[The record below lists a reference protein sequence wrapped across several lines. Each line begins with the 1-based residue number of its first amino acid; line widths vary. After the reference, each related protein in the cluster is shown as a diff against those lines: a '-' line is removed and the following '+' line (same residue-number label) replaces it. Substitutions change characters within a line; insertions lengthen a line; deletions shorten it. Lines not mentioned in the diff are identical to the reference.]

1 MNQLLYEIVGW
12 LGFLSRP
19 VVLVQ
24 CLTTAGFAL
33 AYALWLRP
41 RLKARR
47 YRVSVLAAL
56 ALWCVL
62 RLNGLVI
69 ERLGY
74 PGDLATYFAQVWGAW
89 VLLAVIRLLL
99 LTRCPAKQIQ
109 LLYSRIIQPL
119 FVLFVAGSLVN
130 QLASLRDVAQIPLF
144 PLFGSPLTT
153 SNLFLLLT
161 IPYFL
166 VAFSAIPLVW
176 LGHLLQRLFHF
187 SNGTRAAGT
196 LVLRYLLVAVGVLW
210 LMHRVGLNTS
220 AIAAIAGGLSVGIG
234 FGIKEV
240 FSNFISGLWLLFE
253 GSVRPGSVLFI
264 DGDPCEVRSLGLRA
278 AVLWRG
284 RDNAELVI
292 PNQTFFT
299 ATTTTYT
306 GSDSLRRC
314 ALEIGAAYRHDPAEV
329 IAVLEKVARATDG
342 VLAQPEPRAFLM
354 SYGDSSIN
362 YSLRYWI
369 DDPLGSL
376 SVQSALG
383 QAIWQAFAAGGI
395 EIPFPQRVLH
405 RPDDASGPAPSP
417 PAPPPDPPQDPHQD

>member
-19 VVLVQ
+19 VVLLQ

-33 AYALWLRP
+33 AYALWVRP

-56 ALWCVL
+56 GLWCVL
-62 RLNGLVI
+62 RLNGMVI
-69 ERLGY
+69 EWLGY

-109 LLYSRIIQPL
+109 LLYSRIVQPL

-130 QLASLRDVAQIPLF
+130 QLASLRDVAEIPLF

-187 SNGTRAAGT
+187 SHGTRAAGT

-278 AVLWRG
+278 AVLWRN

-306 GSDSLRRC
+306 GSDSLRRS
-314 ALEIGAAYRHDPAEV
+314 AVEIGAAYRHDPVVV
-329 IAVLEKVARATDG
+329 IALLEEVARATDG
-342 VLAQPEPRAFLM
+342 VRAEPAPRAFLVK
-354 SYGDSSIN
+354 YNESSID

-369 DDPLGSL
+369 DDPLGNL
-376 SVQSALG
+376 SIQSAVS
-383 QAIWQAFAAGGI
+383 QAIWHAFAANGI
-395 EIPFPQRVLH
+395 EMPFPQRVIH
-405 RPDDASGPAPSP
+405 PPSDATGSTPAA
-417 PAPPPDPPQDPHQD
+417 PAPHQD

>member
-19 VVLVQ
+19 VVLLQ

-33 AYALWLRP
+33 AYALWVRP
-41 RLKARR
+41 RLKDRR
-47 YRVSVLAAL
+47 YRVSVLGAL
-56 ALWCVL
+56 GLWCVL

-69 ERLGY
+69 ERLGF

-278 AVLWRG
+278 AVLWRN

-306 GSDSLRRC
+306 GSDSLRRS
-314 ALEIGAAYRHDPAEV
+314 AVEIGAAYRHDPVVV
-329 IAVLEKVARATDG
+329 IALLEEVARATAG
-342 VLAQPEPRAFLM
+342 VRVEPAPRAFLVG
-354 SYGDSSIN
+354 YGESSID

-369 DDPLGSL
+369 DDPLGNL
-376 SVQSALG
+376 SIQSAVS
-383 QAIWQAFAAGGI
+383 QAIWHAFSANGI
-395 EIPFPQRVLH
+395 EIPFPQRVIH
-405 RPDDASGPAPSP
+405 PPNDSDGPTPAAP
-417 PAPPPDPPQDPHQD
+417 APHQD

>member
-1 MNQLLYEIVGW
+1 MNQLLFEIVGW

-19 VVLVQ
+19 VVLLQ
-24 CLTTAGFAL
+24 CLTAGALGL
-33 AYALWLRP
+33 AYALWVQP
-41 RLKARR
+41 RLKPLRFR
-47 YRVSVLAAL
+47 YSVLGGVG
-56 ALWCVL
+56 LWLVL

-69 ERLGY
+69 QGLGY
-74 PGDLATYFAQVWGAW
+74 PAGLAVYVAQLWGIW
-89 VLLAVIRLLL
+89 VLLAVVRLLL
-99 LTRCPAKQIQ
+99 LTRFPARQIQ
-109 LLYSRIIQPL
+109 LLYARLLQPL
-119 FVLFVAGSLVN
+119 FLLLVAGSLVN
-130 QLASLRDVAQIPLF
+130 QLASLRDVADIPLF
-144 PLFGSPLTT
+144 PLFGAPVTT
-153 SNLFLLLT
+153 SNLVLLLT

-166 VAFSAIPLVW
+166 VAFAAVPLVW
-176 LGHLLQRLFHF
+176 LGHLLQRLFNF
-187 SNGTRAAGT
+187 SDGTRDAAT

-210 LMHRVGLNTS
+210 LMHRVGLNTG

-264 DGDPCEVRSLGLRA
+264 DGDPCQVRSLGLRA
-278 AVLWRG
+278 ALLWRS

-314 ALEIGAAYRHDPAEV
+314 ALDIGAAYRHDPARV
-329 IAVLEKVARATDG
+329 IALLEQVARATEG
-342 VLAQPEPRAFLM
+342 VLAEPPPRAFLI

-369 DDPLGSL
+369 DEPLGSL
-376 SVQSALG
+376 AVQSDLG
-383 QAIWQAFAAGGI
+383 QAIWTAFAAGGI

-405 RPDDASGPAPSP
+405 RPEEAGAAAPSSL
-417 PAPPPDPPQDPHQD
+417 PD

>member
-12 LGFLSRP
+12 LGFFSRP
-19 VVLVQ
+19 VVLLQ
-24 CLTTAGFAL
+24 CLTAGAFAL
-33 AYALWLRP
+33 AYALWVQP
-41 RLKARR
+41 KLKTRR
-47 YRVSVLAAL
+47 FRFSVLGAVG
-56 ALWCVL
+56 LWLVL
-62 RLNGLVI
+62 RLNGLVL

-74 PGDLATYFAQVWGAW
+74 PAGLAIYVAQLWGIW
-89 VLLAVIRLLL
+89 VLLAVVRLLL
-99 LTRCPAKQIQ
+99 LTRFPARQIQ
-109 LLYSRIIQPL
+109 LLYGRIVQPL
-119 FVLFVAGSLVN
+119 FLLLVAGSLVN
-130 QLASLRDVAQIPLF
+130 QLASLRDVADIPLF
-144 PLFGSPLTT
+144 PLFGSPITA
-153 SNLFLLLT
+153 SNLVLLLT

-166 VAFSAIPLVW
+166 VAFAAVPLVW
-176 LGHLLQRLFHF
+176 LGHLLQRLFRF
-187 SNGTRAAGT
+187 SNGTRDAAT

-210 LMHRVGLNTS
+210 LMHRVGLNTG

-306 GSDSLRRC
+306 GTDSLRRC
-314 ALEIGAAYRHDPAEV
+314 AVEIGAAYRHDPAEV
-329 IAVLEKVARATDG
+329 ITVLEEVASATEG
-342 VLAQPEPRAFLM
+342 VLAQPEPRAFLV
-354 SYGDSSIN
+354 SYGESSIN

-376 SVQSALG
+376 AVQSDLG
-383 QAIWQAFAAGGI
+383 QGIWQAFSAGGI

-405 RPDDASGPAPSP
+405 QPEDGSGPAPSP
-417 PAPPPDPPQDPHQD
+417 RAPSPDPDQD

>member
-19 VVLVQ
+19 VVLLQ

-33 AYALWLRP
+33 AYALWVRP

-47 YRVSVLAAL
+47 YRVSVLGAL
-56 ALWCVL
+56 GLWFVL

-99 LTRCPAKQIQ
+99 LTRCPARQIQ
-109 LLYSRIIQPL
+109 LLYGRIVQPL

-130 QLASLRDVAQIPLF
+130 QLASLRDVAEIPLF

-153 SNLFLLLT
+153 SNLFLLVT

-176 LGHLLQRLFHF
+176 LGHLMQRLFHF
-187 SNGTRAAGT
+187 SHGTRAAGT

-234 FGIKEV
+234 FGVKEV

-278 AVLWRG
+278 AVLWRN

-306 GSDSLRRC
+306 GSDSLRRS
-314 ALEIGAAYRHDPAEV
+314 AVEIGAAYRHDPVVV
-329 IAVLEKVARATDG
+329 IALLEEVARATAG
-342 VLAQPEPRAFLM
+342 VRVEPAPRAFLVG
-354 SYGDSSIN
+354 YGESSIN

-369 DDPLGSL
+369 DDPLGNL
-376 SVQSALG
+376 SIQSAVS
-383 QAIWQAFAAGGI
+383 QAIWHAFSANGI
-395 EIPFPQRVLH
+395 EIPYPQRVIH
-405 RPDDASGPAPSP
+405 PPNDSTGPTSAV
-417 PAPPPDPPQDPHQD
+417 PAPHQD

>member
-19 VVLVQ
+19 VVLLQ

-33 AYALWLRP
+33 AYALWVRP

-47 YRVSVLAAL
+47 YRVSVLGAL
-56 ALWCVL
+56 GLWCVL

-69 ERLGY
+69 ERLGF

-220 AIAAIAGGLSVGIG
+220 AIAAIAGGAFGGHRLRHQGGVLELHQRPVAVVRGVGAAGIG
-234 FGIKEV
+234 AVHRWRSLRGAQPGPAGGGAV
-240 FSNFISGLWLLFE
+240 AQPRQRRTGDPQPDLLH
-253 GSVRPGSVLFI
+253 GHHHHLHRQRQPAAQRGGDRRRLPPRPGGCDRASGGGGPRHGRGAGRARSAGVS
-264 DGDPCEVRSLGLRA
+264 GGVR
-278 AVLWRG
+278 
-284 RDNAELVI
+284 
-292 PNQTFFT
+292 
-299 ATTTTYT
+299 
-306 GSDSLRRC
+306 
-314 ALEIGAAYRHDPAEV
+314 
-329 IAVLEKVARATDG
+329 
-342 VLAQPEPRAFLM
+342 
-354 SYGDSSIN
+354 
-362 YSLRYWI
+362 
-369 DDPLGSL
+369 
-376 SVQSALG
+376 
-383 QAIWQAFAAGGI
+383 
-395 EIPFPQRVLH
+395 RVLD
-405 RPDDASGPAPSP
+405 RLFPVLLD
-417 PAPPPDPPQDPHQD
+417 

>member
-19 VVLVQ
+19 VVLLQ
-24 CLTTAGFAL
+24 CLTTASFAL
-33 AYALWLRP
+33 AYALWVRP

-47 YRVSVLAAL
+47 YRVSVLGAL
-56 ALWCVL
+56 GLWFVL

-234 FGIKEV
+234 FGVKEV

-278 AVLWRG
+278 AVLWRN
-284 RDNAELVI
+284 RDNAELLI

-306 GSDSLRRC
+306 GSDSLRRS
-314 ALEIGAAYRHDPAEV
+314 AVEIGAAYRHDPVVV
-329 IAVLEKVARATDG
+329 IALLEEVARATAG
-342 VLAQPEPRAFLM
+342 VRLDPAPRAFLVG
-354 SYGDSSIN
+354 YGESSID

-369 DDPLGSL
+369 DDPLGNL
-376 SVQSALG
+376 SIQSAVS
-383 QAIWQAFAAGGI
+383 QAVWHAFSANGI
-395 EIPFPQRVLH
+395 EMPFPQRVIH
-405 RPDDASGPAPSP
+405 PPNDSDGPTPAAP
-417 PAPPPDPPQDPHQD
+417 APHQD

>member
-19 VVLVQ
+19 VVLLQ

-33 AYALWLRP
+33 GYALWVRP

-47 YRVSVLAAL
+47 YRVSVLGAL
-56 ALWCVL
+56 GLWCVL
-62 RLNGLVI
+62 HLNGLVI
-69 ERLGY
+69 RRLGY

-99 LTRCPAKQIQ
+99 LTRCPARQIQ
-109 LLYSRIIQPL
+109 LLYGRIVQPL

-130 QLASLRDVAQIPLF
+130 QLASLRDVAEIPLF
-144 PLFGSPLTT
+144 PLFGSPLTA
-153 SNLFLLLT
+153 SDLFLLVT

-187 SNGTRAAGT
+187 SHGTRAAGT
-196 LVLRYLLVAVGVLW
+196 LVLRYLLVSVGVLW

-278 AVLWRG
+278 AVLWRN

-306 GSDSLRRC
+306 GSDSLRRS
-314 ALEIGAAYRHDPAEV
+314 AVEIGAAYRHDPVVV
-329 IAVLEKVARATDG
+329 IALLEEVARATAG
-342 VLAQPEPRAFLM
+342 VRVEPAPRAFLVG
-354 SYGDSSIN
+354 YGESSIN

-369 DDPLGSL
+369 DDPLGNL
-376 SVQSALG
+376 SIQSAVS
-383 QAIWQAFAAGGI
+383 QAIWHAFAANGI

-405 RPDDASGPAPSP
+405 PPNDSTGPTPAAP
-417 PAPPPDPPQDPHQD
+417 APHQD